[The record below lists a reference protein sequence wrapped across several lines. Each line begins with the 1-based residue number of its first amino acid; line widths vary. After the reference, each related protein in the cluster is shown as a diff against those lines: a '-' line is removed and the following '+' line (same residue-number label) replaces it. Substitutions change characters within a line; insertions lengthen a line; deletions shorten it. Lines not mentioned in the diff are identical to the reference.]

1 MGLWSAAVL
10 LFLVMDPLGNIPLFV
25 TALRHVPAERRQR
38 VILRDQIIAL
48 AIMLTFL
55 AIGRGILNVLH
66 VTPAALTAAGGIV
79 LLLIAVRMV
88 FPSANHTF
96 AEDVTEP
103 FIVPLAI
110 PYTAGP
116 SVLATEILLMSQ
128 YPGQWLTWLVA
139 TLTAWS
145 ASAAILYGSGHLY
158 RVLGD
163 KALLA
168 IERLMGMIL
177 VLVATQMLFTGIK
190 TYFLAPALP

>member
-1 MGLWSAAVL
+1 VL

-128 YPGQWLTWLVA
+128 YPEQWLTWLVA
-139 TLTAWS
+139 TLIAWS